1 MRNSLDSKERAL
13 GETYHQFYDHDVNH
27 DFIKL
32 EWVGDHYEVTNGRH
46 RVWMAKQMGLRH
58 MPAMVSAPDEATL
71 QRLRAEGERIAA
83 GEYPKRGSTPIWE
96 RTSPQQRQRPERED
110 GRDKGWDEKFTT
122 ADAVGDN
129 NFHRKGRDAKSVM
142 RQRSLGSLT
151 ERRLMKCTENGS
163 VSLVV
168 ISRKD
173 KMHLCGGE
181 GVKENSLWIGIAIVE
196 EVMSKWSKRKSLG

>member
-1 MRNSLDSKERAL
+1 MGWVRDFFEVDVSKIRVDEVEPNWERTPHGYTREQIAQWIAELKEIQRLCREKGYTDEDFRRMRSSADPKERAL
-13 GETYHQFYDHDVNH
+13 GETYHKFYDHDVNH

-96 RTSPQQRQRPERED
+96 RTSQQRQRLERE
-110 GRDKGWDEKFTT
+110 RW
-122 ADAVGDN
+122 
-129 NFHRKGRDAKSVM
+129 
-142 RQRSLGSLT
+142 
-151 ERRLMKCTENGS
+151 
-163 VSLVV
+163 
-168 ISRKD
+168 
-173 KMHLCGGE
+173 
-181 GVKENSLWIGIAIVE
+181 
-196 EVMSKWSKRKSLG
+196 